1 MKWVLKIIKGIG
13 RVLVDLLY
21 ILVAIGVAAYVLSSF
36 GMIGAVIL
44 TIPVWYALSWIYSRI
59 QNIGG
64 ASA

>member
-1 MKWVLKIIKGIG
+1 MKWVLRIIKGIG

-21 ILVAIGVAAYVLSSF
+21 ILVAVGVAAYVLSSF

-44 TIPVWYALSWIYSRI
+44 TIPVWYALSWIYSGI

>member
-21 ILVAIGVAAYVLSSF
+21 ILVAVGVAAYVLSSF

-44 TIPVWYALSWIYSRI
+44 TIPVWYALSWIYSRL